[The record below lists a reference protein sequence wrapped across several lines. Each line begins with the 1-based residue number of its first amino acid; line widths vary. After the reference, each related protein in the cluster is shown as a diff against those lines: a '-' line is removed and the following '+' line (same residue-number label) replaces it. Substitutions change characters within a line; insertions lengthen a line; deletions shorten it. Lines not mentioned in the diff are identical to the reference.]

1 MIKSQFNYCPLV
13 WMFCST
19 KPKNMI
25 NKVQKRPLRLTYK
38 DNENNFQT
46 LLNENKETSIHQR
59 NRQFLMTE
67 IYKIKNNC
75 PPPIMH
81 HLFQFRENTLNLRD
95 FREIPTRNKKKASNY
110 ALETASY
117 SAPFLR
123 TKLPSEYK
131 NSTSLSEFKTKIK
144 NCKGD
149 KICPCRFCK
158 VYLSN
163 IGYV

>member
-1 MIKSQFNYCPLV
+1 MIISPTIKSISKKADQKLNALLRISPYLKIDKKKVIYNAMIKSQFNYCPLV

-67 IYKIKNNC
+67 IYKIKNNY

-95 FREIPTRNKKKASNY
+95 FREIPTRNKKR
-110 ALETASY
+110 LQ
-117 SAPFLR
+117 
-123 TKLPSEYK
+123 
-131 NSTSLSEFKTKIK
+131 IMH
-144 NCKGD
+144 
-149 KICPCRFCK
+149 
-158 VYLSN
+158 
-163 IGYV
+163 